1 MHCIRRKRRQRRPET
16 SPDAWRSPERE
27 GAEMLVVA
35 PLLCLP
41 LIALALRAWRGAM
54 GWRETLLAASAL
66 WGAYLT
72 AVCELLSAAHALT
85 AQWLTA
91 AWAPLLLA

>member
-1 MHCIRRKRRQRRPET
+1 
-16 SPDAWRSPERE
+16 
-27 GAEMLVVA
+27 MLVVVA
-35 PLLCLP
+35 LLCLP
-41 LIALALRAWRGAM
+41 LIALALRTWRGAM

-85 AQWLTA
+85 ASWVSLPGRRCCWRCGAT
-91 AWAPLLLA
+91 